1 MAAVDLGLVSI
12 YRNMDEFT
20 GSVTL
25 AGGASTTKTFT
36 ATNASEDFES
46 YISIDSRI
54 STEIKVTENSV
65 AVTFRNTSSVQISA
79 SFNLRIGFTGD

>member
-12 YRNMDEFT
+12 YRNMNEFT
-20 GSVTL
+20 GSITL

-54 STEIKVTENSV
+54 STEIEVTGNSV
-65 AVTFRNTSSVQISA
+65 VVIFMNTSNAQVSA

>member
-12 YRNMDEFT
+12 YRNMNEFT
-20 GSVTL
+20 GSIAL
-25 AGGASTTKTFT
+25 AGGSSTTKTFT

-54 STEIKVTENSV
+54 STEIKVTGNSV
-65 AVTFRNTSSVQISA
+65 AVIFRNTSSSRINS

>member
-1 MAAVDLGLVSI
+1 MAAVDLGLVTI
-12 YRNMDEFT
+12 YRNMSEFT

-36 ATNASEDFES
+36 ATNASDDFES

-54 STEIKVTENSV
+54 STEINVTGNSV
-65 AVTFRNTSSVQISA
+65 AVIFRNTSSVQISA

>member
-1 MAAVDLGLVSI
+1 MAAIDLGLVTI
-12 YRNMDEFT
+12 YRNMNEFT

-54 STEIKVTENSV
+54 STEIEVTGNSV
-65 AVTFRNTSSVQISA
+65 VVIFMNTSSVQITA

>member
-1 MAAVDLGLVSI
+1 MAAVDLGLVTI
-12 YRNMDEFT
+12 YRNINEFT
-20 GSVTL
+20 GSVSL

-36 ATNASEDFES
+36 ATNASESFES

-54 STEIKVTENSV
+54 STEIEVVGNNV
-65 AVTFRNTSSVQISA
+65 VVIFMNTSNVQISA

>member
-1 MAAVDLGLVSI
+1 MSAVDLGLVTI
-12 YRNMDEFT
+12 YRNINEFT

-36 ATNASEDFES
+36 ATNASESFEA
-46 YISIDSRI
+46 YVSIDSRI
-54 STEIKVTENSV
+54 STEIEVVGNNV
-65 AVTFRNTSSVQISA
+65 VVIFMNTSNVQISA

>member
-12 YRNMDEFT
+12 YRNMSEFT
-20 GSVTL
+20 GSITL
-25 AGGASTTKTFT
+25 AGGSSTTKTFT
-36 ATNASEDFES
+36 AANASEDFES

-54 STEIKVTENSV
+54 STEIKVTGNSV
-65 AVTFRNTSSVQISA
+65 AVIFRNTSSVRVSA

>member
-12 YRNMDEFT
+12 YRNMNEFT

-25 AGGASTTKTFT
+25 AGGSSTTKTFT
-36 ATNASEDFES
+36 AANASEDFES

-54 STEIKVTENSV
+54 STEINVTGNSV
-65 AVTFRNTSSVQISA
+65 AVIFRNTSSVQINT

>member
-12 YRNMDEFT
+12 YRNMNEFT

-25 AGGASTTKTFT
+25 AGGSSTTKTFT
-36 ATNASEDFES
+36 ATNASADFES

-54 STEIKVTENSV
+54 STEIRVTGNTV
-65 AVTFRNTSSVQISA
+65 AVIFRNTSSANVST

>member
-1 MAAVDLGLVSI
+1 MAAVDLGLVTI
-12 YRNMDEFT
+12 YRNINEFT

-36 ATNASEDFES
+36 ATNASDDFES

-54 STEIKVTENSV
+54 STEINVTGNSV
-65 AVTFRNTSSVQISA
+65 AVIFRNTSSVQISA

>member
-12 YRNMDEFT
+12 YRNMNEFT

-25 AGGASTTKTFT
+25 AGGSSTTKTFS
-36 ATNASEDFES
+36 AANASENFES

-54 STEIKVTENSV
+54 STEIRVTGNTV
-65 AVTFRNTSSVQISA
+65 AVIFRNTSSANVST

>member
-12 YRNMDEFT
+12 YRNMSEFT

-36 ATNASEDFES
+36 AANASEDFES

-54 STEIKVTENSV
+54 STEIKVTGNSV
-65 AVTFRNTSSVQISA
+65 AVIFRNTSSARINA

>member
-12 YRNMDEFT
+12 YRNMNEFT

-36 ATNASEDFES
+36 ASNASEDFES

-54 STEIKVTENSV
+54 STEIEVTGNSV
-65 AVTFRNTSSVQISA
+65 AVIFRNTSSSQIST